1 MFHHL
6 VMANKPLKSSRPNAT
21 ATTII
26 ERLHSSSAMVFRY
39 MDISQFNQQKR
50 IYTNNGF
57 GFTQFAR
64 IYFRVAWHVRF
75 RFWPWACIWWKCT
88 VFSMKLYAFVIV
100 YRAVAPMQS
109 MWGKTHTET
118 YRRNKN
124 NKWER
129 ASERANEQKKER
141 FHVTVMIYGSMM
153 TTSYVKPCT

>member
-1 MFHHL
+1 MKVNIEQMSVGMLRTIPWHQDGNINFQCSTIWWWQT
-6 VMANKPLKSSRPNAT
+6 KPLKSSRPNAT

-50 IYTNNGF
+50 IYTNNAL

-75 RFWPWACIWWKCT
+75 RFWPWACTWWKCT
-88 VFSMKLYAFVIV
+88 VFSMKLCAFVIV

-109 MWGKTHTET
+109 KWGKTHTET
-118 YRRNKN
+118 YRRNK
-124 NKWER
+124 
-129 ASERANEQKKER
+129 
-141 FHVTVMIYGSMM
+141 
-153 TTSYVKPCT
+153 